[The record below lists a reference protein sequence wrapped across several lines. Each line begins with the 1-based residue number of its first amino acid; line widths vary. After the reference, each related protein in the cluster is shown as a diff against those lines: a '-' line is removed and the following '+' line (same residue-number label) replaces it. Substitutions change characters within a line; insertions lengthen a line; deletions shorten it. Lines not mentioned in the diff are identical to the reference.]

1 MNQNYSNMKFKVQLL
16 FGIVFLANICYSQT
30 DSIYSFTLPE
40 AQEYALKNNYEVK
53 NSMLDI
59 KKSKKKVWETTAIG
73 LPQISGSVYYQHIPG
88 DIPTFNFGEAML
100 PLFSILDSLHPG
112 AFASFGEDM
121 GESESAIAVK
131 NATTYGFTVSQ
142 LVFNGEYIV
151 GLQAAKTFLS
161 LSENAKEKQ
170 DLDTKQAVSSSYYS
184 ILALEKNKAILD
196 TSIENLNTT
205 LYEFRIMSENGFIED
220 TEVDQIELTLR
231 NTENAARTLEQQIE
245 LSYKLFKILLGIDLE
260 SQVILTQ
267 GLDEFLVSVETNSP
281 VYGNFD
287 ISDNVDYKMLETQ
300 ERISELSLKRERSK
314 YLPGVSAFYSYT
326 DVTNKPD
333 FDFTIN
339 HIIGLNVSIPIFSSG
354 QKLAQIQQAK
364 IDLEKTRNTKKVA
377 TENIRLMVEQ
387 AEYDLEKSIE
397 KFNNEQFNIE
407 LSERIYQKT
416 LIKHKEGL
424 ASSLDLAQAH
434 NQYLTSNSNYTNSIL
449 ELLNSKLNY
458 DKILNNL

>member
-1 MNQNYSNMKFKVQLL
+1 MKFKGKL
-16 FGIVFLANICYSQT
+16 FLIIIFFANICYGQS
-30 DSIYSFTLPE
+30 DSIYSFTLKE
-40 AQEYALKNNYEVK
+40 AREYALKHNYETK
-53 NSMLDI
+53 NSILDI
-59 KKSKKKVWETTAIG
+59 KKSKKKLWETTAIG

-131 NATTYGFTVSQ
+131 NATTYSFTVSQ

-170 DLDTKQAVSSSYYS
+170 DLDTKEAVSSSYYS

-196 TSIENLNTT
+196 TSIANLNST

-231 NTENAARTLEQQIE
+231 NTQNAARTLEQQIE
-245 LSYKLFKILLGIDLE
+245 LSYKLFKLLLGIDLE
-260 SQVILTQ
+260 SDIILTQ
-267 GLDEFLVSVETNSP
+267 NLDEFLVSVELDSP
-281 VYGNFD
+281 LYSDFD
-287 ISDNVDYKMLETQ
+287 ISENIDYKVLKDQ

-314 YLPGVSAFYSYT
+314 YLPAVSAFYSYT

-339 HIIGLNVSIPIFSSG
+339 HIIGLNVNIPIFSSG
-354 QKLAQIQQAK
+354 QKIAQIQQAK
-364 IDLEKTRNTKKVA
+364 IDLEKTRNIKDVA
-377 TENIRLMVEQ
+377 TDNIRLMVEQ

-397 KFNNEQFNIE
+397 KYNNEQFNIE
-407 LSERIYQKT
+407 LSKKIYQKT
-416 LIKHKEGL
+416 LIKHKEGM

-434 NQYLTSNSNYTNSIL
+434 NQYLSSNSNYTNSIL
-449 ELLNSKLNY
+449 ELLTSKLNY

>member
-1 MNQNYSNMKFKVQLL
+1 MKFKAKLL
-16 FGIVFLANICYSQT
+16 FGIIFFVNICYGQA
-30 DSIYSFTLPE
+30 DSIYSFTLE
-40 AQEYALKNNYEVK
+40 QAQEYALKHNYEIK
-53 NSMLDI
+53 NSLLDI

-100 PLFSILDSLHPG
+100 PLFTILDSLHPG

-121 GESESAIAVK
+121 SESESAIAVK

-151 GLQAAKTFLS
+151 GLQASKTFLS

-170 DLDTKQAVSSSYYS
+170 ELEIKQAVSASYYS

-196 TSIENLNTT
+196 TSIANLNLT
-205 LYEFRIMSENGFIED
+205 LNEFRIMGNKGFLED

-231 NTENAARTLEQQIE
+231 NTQNAARTLEQQIE
-245 LSYKLFKILLGIDLE
+245 LSYKLFKLLLGIDLE
-260 SQVILTQ
+260 SAIVLSQSLE
-267 GLDEFLVSVETNSP
+267 EFLVSVKTDSP
-281 VYGNFD
+281 VYSNFD
-287 ISDNVDYKMLETQ
+287 ISYNVDYKVLETQ

-314 YLPGVSAFYSYT
+314 YLPVVSAFYTYT

-354 QKLAQIQQAK
+354 QRVAQVQQAK
-364 IDLEKTRNTKKVA
+364 IELEKTRNIKDVA
-377 TENIRLMVEQ
+377 ADNIRLMVEQ

-407 LSERIYQKT
+407 LSKKIYQKT
-416 LIKHKEGL
+416 LIKHREGM

-449 ELLNSKLNY
+449 ELLTSKLNY

>member
-1 MNQNYSNMKFKVQLL
+1 MKIKAKLL
-16 FGIVFLANICYSQT
+16 FGIMFIVNICYGRT
-30 DSIYSFTLPE
+30 DSIFSFTLQQ
-40 AQEYALKNNYEVK
+40 AQEYALKNNYEIK
-53 NSMLDI
+53 NSLLDI
-59 KKSKKKVWETTAIG
+59 KKSRKKVWETTAIG
-73 LPQISGSVYYQHIPG
+73 LPHISGSVYYQHIPG

-100 PLFSILDSLHPG
+100 PLFAILDSLHPG

-131 NATTYGFTVSQ
+131 NATTYGLTVSQ

-161 LSENAKEKQ
+161 LSENAQEKQ
-170 DLDTKQAVSSSYYS
+170 ELEIKQAVSSSYYS

-196 TSIENLNTT
+196 TSIANLNLT
-205 LYEFRIMSENGFIED
+205 LKEFRIMSDNGFLED

-231 NTENAARTLEQQIE
+231 NTQNAARTLEQQIE
-245 LSYKLFKILLGIDLE
+245 LSYKLFKLLMGIDMESAILLTQSLE
-260 SQVILTQ
+260 
-267 GLDEFLVSVETNSP
+267 EFLVSVETDSP
-281 VYGNFD
+281 FYSNFD
-287 ISDNVDYKMLETQ
+287 ISDNIDYKLLETQ

-314 YLPGVSAFYSYT
+314 YLPAVSAFYTYT

-354 QKLAQIQQAK
+354 QRVAQVQQAK
-364 IDLEKTRNTKKVA
+364 IELEKTRNTKDVA
-377 TENIRLMVEQ
+377 ADNIRLMVEQ

-407 LSERIYQKT
+407 LSKKIYQKT
-416 LIKHKEGL
+416 LIKHREGM

-449 ELLNSKLNY
+449 ELLTSKLNY
-458 DKILNNL
+458 DKILNIL

>member
-1 MNQNYSNMKFKVQLL
+1 MKFKGNLL
-16 FGIVFLANICYSQT
+16 LGIILFANICYGQT
-30 DSIYSFTLPE
+30 DSVYSFTLHE
-40 AQEYALKNNYEVK
+40 AQEYALKHNYEIK
-53 NSMLDI
+53 NSLLDI
-59 KKSKKKVWETTAIG
+59 RKSKKKVWETTAIG

-100 PLFSILDSLHPG
+100 PLFNILDSLHPG

-121 GESESAIAVK
+121 GDSESAIAVK
-131 NATTYGFTVSQ
+131 NATTYGLTVSQ

-170 DLDTKQAVSSSYYS
+170 DLETKQAVSSSYYS
-184 ILALEKNKAILD
+184 ILALEKNMAILD
-196 TSIENLNTT
+196 TSIANLNST
-205 LYEFRIMSENGFIED
+205 LYEFRIMGENGFIED

-231 NTENAARTLEQQIE
+231 NTQNAARTLEQQIE
-245 LSYKLFKILLGIDLE
+245 LSYKLFKLLLGINLE
-260 SQVILTQ
+260 SHIILTQ
-267 GLDEFLVSVETNSP
+267 NLEEFLVSVETDSP
-281 VYGNFD
+281 LYSNFN
-287 ISDNVDYKMLETQ
+287 ISENIDYKVLETQ

-314 YLPGVSAFYSYT
+314 YLPVVSAFYSYT

-339 HIIGLNVSIPIFSSG
+339 HIIGLNVNIPIFSSG
-354 QKLAQIQQAK
+354 QRVAQVQQAK
-364 IDLEKTRNTKKVA
+364 IELEKTRNIKDVA

-407 LSERIYQKT
+407 LSKRIYQKT
-416 LIKHKEGL
+416 LVKHKEGM

-434 NQYLTSNSNYTNSIL
+434 NQYLNSNSNYTNSIL
-449 ELLNSKLNY
+449 ELLTSKLNY